1 MDQTP
6 ITSDIAVIVTSF
18 ERPASLAR
26 SLLSLS
32 LQSPLR
38 HLAEIVVAD
47 DGSRDNTR
55 QVVERFARDSRVP
68 VAFTTH
74 HHSGFQLCRS
84 RNEGVLAS
92 SAPYLAFIDG
102 DCVMAPNF
110 LATHVARRRRGAVL
124 CGESYRIDRRETE
137 LVTEEAMRRW
147 DLLRLVSK
155 KELKR
160 LSRKAKRDFLY
171 SAFRVSMRPRLTGN
185 HFSLWREDFERIDGF
200 DLGFRGWGLEDR
212 DLQRRLQRVGIR
224 CRSVLPR
231 TVGYHLWHPVDPTFV
246 RNASGTP
253 NEEYYRQPIREDAR
267 ARSGLADTETSAMSV
282 WRWCEGE
289 LVESPKCATVA

>member
-6 ITSDIAVIVTSF
+6 TTSDIAVIVTSF

-26 SLLSLS
+26 SLVSLS
-32 LQSPLR
+32 LQAPIG

-55 QVVERFARDSRVP
+55 QVVERFARDSGLSVT
-68 VAFTTH
+68 FTTH
-74 HHSGFQLCRS
+74 AHSGFQLCRS
-84 RNEGVLAS
+84 RNEGVLATT
-92 SAPYLAFIDG
+92 APYLAFIDG

-110 LATHVARRRRGAVL
+110 LAIHVARRRRGVVL
-124 CGESYRIDRRETE
+124 CGESYRICCEETE
-137 LVTEEAMRRW
+137 LVTEERIRRW
-147 DLLRLVSK
+147 ELLRLVSD

-160 LSRKAKRDFLY
+160 LAWKAKRDRGY
-171 SAFRVSMRPRLTGN
+171 SFFRVPMRPRLTGN
-185 HFSLWREDFERIDGF
+185 HFSLWRQDFERIDGF

-212 DLQRRLQRVGIR
+212 DLQRRLRRVGIR
-224 CRSVLPR
+224 CRSVLPQ

-253 NEEYYRQPIREDAR
+253 NEQYYRQPIREDAR
-267 ARSGLADTETSAMSV
+267 ARSGLADVDRTAMSI
-282 WRWCEGE
+282 WRWHGGE
-289 LVESPKCATVA
+289 LVESPTCATVA